1 MGAVQSAHQAE
12 FIGAL
17 SCRKGHNI
25 QCYDSTQ
32 ASHPK
37 VLAKEPCRQ
46 AGIATMRIS
55 AASIF
60 KLSLKKSTAIRWESY
75 RVVATCERE
84 MSPFNKS
91 DWLYRPPADIHR
103 PILKT
108 SCHYICFVNGGHAAE
123 FGGVGFGYSMVRV
136 IDVQDPDARLQ
147 GDSN

>member
-1 MGAVQSAHQAE
+1 MSWEMVVKAML
-12 FIGAL
+12 FLL
-17 SCRKGHNI
+17 SIK
-25 QCYDSTQ
+25 
-32 ASHPK
+32 
-37 VLAKEPCRQ
+37 
-46 AGIATMRIS
+46 S
-55 AASIF
+55 AAYEYTRQWPQPP
-60 KLSLKKSTAIRWESY
+60 LYLIRES
-75 RVVATCERE
+75 RTPPPVKMSRE